1 MANLKFGKYLMETI
15 IRKAE
20 KSDTEAIFTL
30 IQELAVY
37 EREPDAVII
46 NKRTFKEHGF
56 GKKPL
61 FKCFVAEI
69 NEKVVGIA
77 LFYSRYSTWKGKFLY
92 LEDFVNDGIGYW
104 PEEAKTIEEIV
115 HTFKLHAAS
124 ELVPGSGGKEYRIP
138 HMFDIEYMWGT
149 TENRHLNKI
158 GTSALTSIN
167 IMLFSW

>member
-30 IQELAVY
+30 IQELAIY

-77 LFYSRYSTWKGKFLY
+77 LFYSRYSTRKGPTLHLEDLIVTEEMKGK
-92 LEDFVNDGIGYW
+92 GIGSMLYTAFL
-104 PEEAKTIEEIV
+104 EYADKTGVERVEWAVLDWNRTAI
-115 HTFKLHAAS
+115 TFYQQS
-124 ELVPGSGGKEYRIP
+124 GSKVLRDWRTVQMDKKSIQNY
-138 HMFDIEYMWGT
+138 FQ
-149 TENRHLNKI
+149 KI
-158 GTSALTSIN
+158 N
-167 IMLFSW
+167 